1 MTPAAVEEMLE
12 MQQRKC
18 ENLISFF
25 SAQIHSLNE
34 ELENEKQWRDKH
46 LAKIIKSLL
55 CFEAKLK
62 TDQKQIKH
70 QLYEKDTK
78 IQLLSKELH
87 ALRKKYVDTD
97 CEPSTIR
104 LDDIEQFCPCCKKQ
118 YYQID
123 VRNVAVQVTKNEIHC
138 SSSSGN
144 SKGDKNNF
152 FFILFFF

>member
-1 MTPAAVEEMLE
+1 MPTTKSPATSTAVDEMVE

-25 SAQIHSLNE
+25 SAQIQSLNE

-46 LAKIIKSLL
+46 LAKIIKALL

-70 QLYEKDTK
+70 QLFEKDTK
-78 IQLLSKELH
+78 IRLLSNEIDG
-87 ALRKKYVDTD
+87 LRKKYSDKNY
-97 CEPSTIR
+97 EPIR
-104 LDDIEQFCPCCKKQ
+104 LDDVEQFCPSCRKQ

-123 VRNVAVQVTKNEIHC
+123 VKNVAVQVTKGEINC
-138 SSSSGN
+138 KSSDSN
-144 SKGDKNNF
+144 NKGKS
-152 FFILFFF
+152 ILF